1 MPWSSNK
8 FQEILNILCEGF
20 KTRSNFRGLKLH
32 LNKRYAIQNLPIEK
46 IYIHVYVYNLKIMIF
61 IIQTKF

>member
-32 LNKRYAIQNLPIEK
+32 LNKRYAIQNLPK
-46 IYIHVYVYNLKIMIF
+46 DNNNNKSLLSTLNNKRV
-61 IIQTKF
+61 